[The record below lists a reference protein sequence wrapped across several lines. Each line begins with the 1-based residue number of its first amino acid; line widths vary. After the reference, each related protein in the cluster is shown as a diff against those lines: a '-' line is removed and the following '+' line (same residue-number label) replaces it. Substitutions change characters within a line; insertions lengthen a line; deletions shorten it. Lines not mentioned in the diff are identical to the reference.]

1 MFFEVG
7 LYKVHIYSRSVPCR
21 NHRSAQPQFGEAE
34 SHSSPDAQL
43 YISVRPAFL
52 LALHF
57 LNRRTSGC
65 TDQWIQIDYRYVLY
79 MAPLQKTQTISL
91 STESTCPRPAGGLR
105 SVLPSSITA
114 RAAMLWLETGLCL
127 AGLSPTCPI
136 SIPCEQTL
144 ARILKPSMLDKH
156 DFLLRLSSSLGRSGW
171 SEWLKDA
178 TGPEDLKVC
187 CS

>member
-91 STESTCPRPAGGLR
+91 STESTCPRPAGGLH
-105 SVLPSSITA
+105 SVGQENS
-114 RAAMLWLETGLCL
+114 L
-127 AGLSPTCPI
+127 AV
-136 SIPCEQTL
+136 
-144 ARILKPSMLDKH
+144 KH
-156 DFLLRLSSSLGRSGW
+156 NSSSRDVVVGDGSLFGR
-171 SEWLKDA
+171 
-178 TGPEDLKVC
+178 PESHLSNFHSLRADIGQDP
-187 CS
+187 